1 MLRFAFL
8 VAVCAMLLGGCGGD
22 AGETTSTTGPSPT
35 TTIQTGGQ
43 TPLEAVTNWLD
54 ALAIGRY
61 AAADVLVVEEQFVLL
76 LAVESFSPQLYENL
90 VSGGISPAVS
100 RTFWESFVAG
110 VRGFTGADITEV
122 GVVGESRFA
131 AHGREFAEVEVT
143 SPRGD
148 LTIIARQEPNDQ
160 WYVDLLATFGGSFA
174 PLFNPWV
181 ERLPGDVSEPLE
193 ALARQRPSLE
203 VALDRAERAPAD
215 QVGTDLEGLLER
227 LPG

>member
-8 VAVCAMLLGGCGGD
+8 VLISAMLLGGCGG
-22 AGETTSTTGPSPT
+22 AEVGSTTSRAPST
-35 TTIQTGGQ
+35 TTTVIAGGQ
-43 TPLEAVTNWLD
+43 TPLEAATAWLD
-54 ALAIGRY
+54 AISIGRY
-61 AAADVLVVEEQFVLL
+61 PAADVMVVEEQFVLL
-76 LAVESFSPQLYENL
+76 LAVESLSPELYDNL
-90 VSGGISPAVS
+90 VTGGISPDVS

-122 GVVGESRFA
+122 DVVGERRFEA
-131 AHGREFAEVEVT
+131 YGRQFAEVEAM

-148 LTIIARQEPNDQ
+148 LTIIARQESNGQ
-160 WYVDLLATFGGSFA
+160 WFVDLLATFGPSFA

-181 ERLPGDVSEPLE
+181 ERLPGEVSDPLE

-203 VALDRAERAPAD
+203 VARDRAEGTPGD
-215 QVGTDLEGLLER
+215 QAGTELVLLLEQ

>member
-1 MLRFAFL
+1 M

-22 AGETTSTTGPSPT
+22 AAETTTTTGLPPT

-54 ALAIGRY
+54 SLAIGRY
-61 AAADVLVVEEQFVLL
+61 AAADVVVVEEQFVLL

-90 VSGGISPAVS
+90 VAGGISPAVS
-100 RTFWESFVAG
+100 RTFWESFAAG

-122 GVVGESRFA
+122 DVVGESRFTA
-131 AHGREFAEVEVT
+131 YGREFAEVEAT

-148 LTIIARQEPNDQ
+148 LTIIARQEPNGQ

-203 VALDRAERAPAD
+203 VARDRAEATSAEEE
-215 QVGTDLEGLLER
+215 LEQLLQQ

>member
-1 MLRFAFL
+1 
-8 VAVCAMLLGGCGGD
+8 MLLGGCGGD
-22 AGETTSTTGPSPT
+22 EAEPTTTGTPSPT
-35 TTIQTGGQ
+35 TTIVTGGQ
-43 TPLEAVTNWLD
+43 TPLEAATNWLD

-122 GVVGESRFA
+122 GIVGESRFA
-131 AHGREFAEVEVT
+131 AYGREFAEVEAT

-148 LTIIARQEPNDQ
+148 LTIIARQEPDGQ

-181 ERLPGDVSEPLE
+181 ERLPGEISEPLE
-193 ALARQRPSLE
+193 ALARQQPSLE
-203 VALDRAERAPAD
+203 VARDRAENANGDGA
-215 QVGTDLEGLLER
+215 GTELER
-227 LPG
+227 LLDRLPG

>member
-8 VAVCAMLLGGCGGD
+8 IVVGAMLLGGCGGD
-22 AGETTSTTGPSPT
+22 EVESSTTGAPSTT
-35 TTIQTGGQ
+35 TTIATGGQ
-43 TPLEAVTNWLD
+43 TSLEAATAWLD
-54 ALAIGRY
+54 ALSIGRY
-61 AAADVLVVEEQFVLL
+61 QAADIMVVEDQFVLL
-76 LAVESFSPQLYENL
+76 LAVESFSPELYESL
-90 VSGGISPAVS
+90 VAGGISPEVS

-110 VRGFTGADITEV
+110 VRGFTEADITEV
-122 GVVGESRFA
+122 DVIGERRFA
-131 AHGREFAEVEVT
+131 AYGRDFAEIEAL

-148 LTIIARQEPNDQ
+148 LTIIARQEPDGR
-160 WYVDLLATFGGSFA
+160 WYVDLLATFGPSFA

-203 VALDRAERAPAD
+203 LARDRAEGTPGD
-215 QVGTDLEGLLER
+215 QAGTELELLLEQ